1 MVCTVAIALMVT
13 AAGGAPPR
21 PIVIPELPPSAYS
34 ELYGL
39 DWS

>member
-1 MVCTVAIALMVT
+1 MVATLD
-13 AAGGAPPR
+13 GAPPR

-39 DWS
+39 DWT